1 MNQPIPPPYRV
12 FETRPFLDHLQDLQT
27 PMTSKITEKLKS
39 QVYPQLRHQPH
50 FGPNI
55 KKLRDWEPETWRYR
69 IGPWR
74 VFYEIGEKDRV
85 VYITAMDLRRDAY
98 S

>member
-1 MNQPIPPPYRV
+1 MTGSYRIFATSQFLENLERLSPPILR
-12 FETRPFLDHLQDLQT
+12 
-27 PMTSKITEKLKS
+27 KIQAKLECY
-39 QVYPQLRHQPH
+39 VYPQLKREPH

-74 VFYEIGEKDRV
+74 AFYEINEREKV
-85 VYITAMDLRRDAY
+85 VSLLTFDWRKDAY
-98 S
+98 

>member
-1 MNQPIPPPYRV
+1 MTHPYRI
-12 FETRPFLDHLQDLQT
+12 FETSAFLDDLKRLPPT
-27 PMTSKITEKLKS
+27 LRRKIEAKLS
-39 QVYPQLRHQPH
+39 SYAYPQIKGEPH

-74 VFYEIGEKDRV
+74 AFYEINDREQV
-85 VYITAMDLRRDAY
+85 VYMLTFDWRKDAY
-98 S
+98 